1 MNTNG
6 AEALD
11 RLFDDFQRSSSW
23 TEFGLIAL
31 CLALAFFITRGLRN
45 QYGSTTSVWLGP
57 TTLGGAMFPLLCLV
71 LVACAQGLL
80 ANFQPVFWLRVA
92 TSILLSL
99 AVIRFVVRVLAKTF
113 PSSTAARLFERI
125 FSWLAWGVAV
135 LASLGL
141 LPSVMADLD
150 SVHIP
155 LGKTSVSFLTLIEG
169 LISAGLMMVAVLW
182 AAALFEQRVLNQVVH
197 DLSMRKVAMNL
208 MRTVLI
214 TIGLL
219 ISLSIVGVDLTA
231 LSVMGGALG
240 VGLGFGMQKIASNYV
255 SGFLVLIERAL
266 RIGDNVRVDGFE
278 GQITDIRTRYTVIR
292 ASNGRES
299 IVPNESLITQRV
311 ENLTDFDQRFSL
323 STTITVELDSSVE
336 QVSQLMLAAARAQP
350 RVLEKPA
357 PFVQL
362 VDILPH
368 GLQFTLTYY
377 INDPINGQG
386 NVRSA
391 VNIAVLAGLRSA
403 EVALAVPQQRLV
415 AWPIDPEAQ
424 DTFRGDARAPSAAA
438 SSQGDARPADRA

>member
-1 MNTNG
+1 MNG
-6 AEALD
+6 ADAFE
-11 RLFDDFQRSSSW
+11 RLIDDFQRSSSW

-31 CLALAFFITRGLRN
+31 CLVLAFFITRGLRS

-57 TTLGGAMFPLLCLV
+57 TTLGGALFPLLCV
-71 LVACAQGLL
+71 VFVAIAQALL
-80 ANFQPVFWLRVA
+80 SRFEPVFWLRVA
-92 TSILLSL
+92 SSILLSL

-113 PSSTAARLFERI
+113 PESTAARLFERI

-150 SVHIP
+150 SMHIP
-155 LGKTSVSFLTLIEG
+155 LGKTQVSLLTLIEG
-169 LISAGLMMVAVLW
+169 LVSAGLMMVAVLW

-214 TIGLL
+214 TVGLL
-219 ISLSIVGVDLTA
+219 VSLSIVGVDLTA
-231 LSVMGGALG
+231 LSVMGGAVG

-255 SGFLVLIERAL
+255 SGFVVLIERAL

-278 GQITDIRTRYTVIR
+278 GQITDIRTRYTMIR

-299 IVPNESLITQRV
+299 IVPNETLITQRV

-323 STTITVELDSSVE
+323 STTIVVDLDSNVE
-336 QVSQLMLAAARAQP
+336 QVTQLLLAAARAQP
-350 RVLEKPA
+350 RVLGKPA
-357 PFVQL
+357 PAVL
-362 VDILPH
+362 LDDILAH

-377 INDPINGQG
+377 INDPSNGQG

-391 VNIAVLAGLRSA
+391 VNIAVLAGLRAA
-403 EVALAVPQQRLV
+403 EVGLAMPQQRL

-424 DTFRGDARAPSAAA
+424 DAARGEMRRPMAKNGAV
-438 SSQGDARPADRA
+438 PADHA

>member
-6 AEALD
+6 IDAIE
-11 RLFDDFQRSSSW
+11 RLIDDFQRSNSW
-23 TEFGLIAL
+23 MEFGLIAL
-31 CLALAFFITRGLRN
+31 SVALAFFITRGLRA

-57 TTLGGAMFPLLCLV
+57 TTLGGAMFPLLCVV
-71 LVACAQGLL
+71 LVATAQALL
-80 ANFQPVFWLRVA
+80 SRFEPVFWLRVA

-113 PSSTAARLFERI
+113 PESTAARLFERI

-141 LPSVMADLD
+141 LPSVMADLN

-155 LGKTSVSFLTLIEG
+155 LGKTQVSLLTLIEG

-214 TIGLL
+214 TVGLL
-219 ISLSIVGVDLTA
+219 VSLSIVGVDLTA
-231 LSVMGGALG
+231 LSVMGGAVG

-278 GQITDIRTRYTVIR
+278 GQITDIRTRYTIIR

-323 STTITVELDSSVE
+323 STTITVELDSKVE
-336 QVSQLMLAAARAQP
+336 QVTQLMLAAARAQP

-391 VNIAVLAGLRSA
+391 VNIAVLAGLRNA
-403 EVALAVPQQRLV
+403 EVGLALPQQRLS
-415 AWPIDPEAQ
+415 WPIDPEAQ
-424 DTFRGDARAPSAAA
+424 DAMRSEMRSAAA
-438 SSQGDARPADRA
+438 PAAGKNGVAPADQA